1 MANRV
6 AKELRWTA
14 KVSRD
19 KERGQFEKHL
29 YKYTDDFGNRK
40 KMGLVIWKDRKPV
53 YVLTTECNTALFGKF
68 IRRGGKGLLYID
80 RPIYFEEYNRF
91 MGGVDVADM
100 KRLFCESRVHGF
112 SRWSIRVFF
121 YHVDVG
127 TVNEMVLS
135 KKSYKVHTIK
145 KETKNLREFKMECL

>member
-1 MANRV
+1 MLKPYFHTKRSVKTDRYYTSIELSQELEKKEFYTTGTVMANRV

-53 YVLTTECNTALFGKF
+53 YVLTTECNTAQF
-68 IRRGGKGLLYID
+68 
-80 RPIYFEEYNRF
+80 
-91 MGGVDVADM
+91 
-100 KRLFCESRVHGF
+100 
-112 SRWSIRVFF
+112 
-121 YHVDVG
+121 
-127 TVNEMVLS
+127 
-135 KKSYKVHTIK
+135 
-145 KETKNLREFKMECL
+145 